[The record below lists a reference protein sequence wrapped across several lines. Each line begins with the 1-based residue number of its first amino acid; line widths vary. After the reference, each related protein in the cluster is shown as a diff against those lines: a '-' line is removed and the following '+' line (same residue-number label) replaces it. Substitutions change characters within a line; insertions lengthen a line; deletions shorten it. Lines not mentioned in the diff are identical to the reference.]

1 MSHFRINVVAN
12 YTSLLYTTAIS
23 LLFMPLLHDELGAE
37 FFGLVGIYVLLTN
50 VLSILD
56 FGLVS
61 TVSRECAVSRG
72 DVRASSRL
80 IPVIRSAERV
90 MLGIGF
96 IAVVIFM
103 LMSDYIALRWMNF
116 TTASATAVVDCF
128 RFIVASIV
136 IRWLA
141 GLYRGILNGFEEQL
155 VTSGV
160 NALTATLRF
169 PVSYILVVSVGASK
183 ALYFELQ
190 LVIAVI
196 EFAVLLLL
204 SRRATAT
211 LVPDAMDRA
220 EARAL
225 LRKTLGFSA
234 AVALL
239 AVLTMLF
246 TQLDK
251 LLLSKTLQMSDFG
264 DFSLIAS
271 LAMGVSTLGGPMA
284 MALIPRLSNLNANAR
299 TDDFFHD
306 YLKSIRLMLILIV
319 PAGAVLAL
327 FGRQVLYAWTGGA
340 ELAERMAGTLS
351 VYVVGNC
358 LWVMA
363 AFPGYLKYAK
373 GDIRYLI
380 LYNLLSLLVYV
391 PVAIYIAP
399 VYGAQGIAYVWLV
412 VNALMLV
419 ACHLFVHPEFFD
431 VRKRRMVVSEVI
443 SSIVLA
449 VVVLLALGQVMPW
462 SGSRFILAAQ
472 VAAAAACAAASL
484 HVLLHRRGSFLRSA
498 D

>member
-1 MSHFRINVVAN
+1 
-12 YTSLLYTTAIS
+12 
-23 LLFMPLLHDELGAE
+23 
-37 FFGLVGIYVLLTN
+37 
-50 VLSILD
+50 
-56 FGLVS
+56 
-61 TVSRECAVSRG
+61 
-72 DVRASSRL
+72 
-80 IPVIRSAERV
+80 
-90 MLGIGF
+90 
-96 IAVVIFM
+96 
-103 LMSDYIALRWMNF
+103 
-116 TTASATAVVDCF
+116 
-128 RFIVASIV
+128 
-136 IRWLA
+136 
-141 GLYRGILNGFEEQL
+141 
-155 VTSGV
+155 
-160 NALTATLRF
+160 
-169 PVSYILVVSVGASK
+169 
-183 ALYFELQ
+183 LYFELQ